1 MNYQDKK
8 VKYHTETVSSMLLEN
23 SQTQEIILSNSV
35 TEEQHRGNQN
45 IIEDDDVEFLH
56 QSTKERLALMEKI
69 NVDEMLNRFRKQIHP
84 LADDISTKPY
94 LSADDILNLHKQE
107 EQESS
112 KKPEMLAAEQISKLY
127 TG

>member
-23 SQTQEIILSNSV
+23 SQTQEIILRHSI
-35 TEEQHRGNQN
+35 TEEQHKGNQN
-45 IIEDDDVEFLH
+45 VIEDDDVEYLH
-56 QSTKERLALMEKI
+56 PSTKKRLDMMEKI
-69 NVDEMLNRFRKQIHP
+69 NVDEMLDRFRKQIHP

-94 LSADDILNLHKQE
+94 LNADDILNLHKQE
-107 EQESS
+107 EPAKNQE
-112 KKPEMLAAEQISKLY
+112 MQVAEQISKLY